1 MVMASASMPARRR
14 MGACETT
21 PPATPG
27 DNHATL
33 RKPARKDP
41 FLASDDPSP
50 LSGVQL
56 VRPRR
61 CAAPGAPAGP
71 RPHGDATRVAARK
84 IPKIVRPSPERHH
97 ASHRVKPLCPLDTDG
112 PHGCRC
118 GRPHWDRTDSRP
130 GGLDDGSR
138 LEADA
143 HTGTQNSAAIAT

>member
-112 PHGCRC
+112 PHGCR
-118 GRPHWDRTDSRP
+118 RRWAVAARWMAMSRAMRATAVAQRRWIWLGAEP
-130 GGLDDGSR
+130 GFPGW
-138 LEADA
+138 
-143 HTGTQNSAAIAT
+143 

>member
-14 MGACETT
+14 MGACETP

-71 RPHGDATRVAARK
+71 RPHGDATPGSCEEDPENSQAQPGATSRK
-84 IPKIVRPSPERHH
+84 SPGQT
-97 ASHRVKPLCPLDTDG
+97 P
-112 PHGCRC
+112 
-118 GRPHWDRTDSRP
+118 
-130 GGLDDGSR
+130 
-138 LEADA
+138 
-143 HTGTQNSAAIAT
+143 

>member
-112 PHGCRC
+112 PHGCR
-118 GRPHWDRTDSRP
+118 GARAVEPRLA
-130 GGLDDGSR
+130 GLVTACR
-138 LEADA
+138 VL
-143 HTGTQNSAAIAT
+143 AAAGAVAR